1 MGIYTSLLAP
11 GRVHQDVI
19 FVYINIYIYI
29 NIKEHKYIQIIHL
42 ESLNMYILNFNL
54 LVTESKIKI
63 LDVTI
68 PPIFRKKYRRR
79 RETLRNNANIVKYNK
94 HSIRTIQT
102 PMARHR
108 RRLAHGWSCTTLHIY
123 IYILYTNK
131 TFSSRRP
138 LPHVGPSVPTMHPM
152 QGLCAGAHQ

>member
-1 MGIYTSLLAP
+1 
-11 GRVHQDVI
+11 
-19 FVYINIYIYI
+19 
-29 NIKEHKYIQIIHL
+29 
-42 ESLNMYILNFNL
+42 MYILNFNL

-123 IYILYTNK
+123 IYIIHK
-131 TFSSRRP
+131 
-138 LPHVGPSVPTMHPM
+138 
-152 QGLCAGAHQ
+152 

>member
-1 MGIYTSLLAP
+1 
-11 GRVHQDVI
+11 
-19 FVYINIYIYI
+19 
-29 NIKEHKYIQIIHL
+29 
-42 ESLNMYILNFNL
+42 MYILNFNL

-63 LDVTI
+63 LNVTI

-123 IYILYTNK
+123 IYYTQIRLSQAGVHYLTLDRAYLRCIQCKAYALARTNEQSF
-131 TFSSRRP
+131 TAFVGEICHTGP
-138 LPHVGPSVPTMHPM
+138 LPPSMWKGRGMAWQLNAHVAKPEV
-152 QGLCAGAHQ
+152 A